1 MTGRESAAATGRDDI
16 AFRDRAVFF
25 PRSDVLVL
33 ADLHVGRADASD
45 VDFPVGERAHLRDRL
60 AALLDAFA
68 PETVVFAG
76 DVLHRFEY
84 VPAVARETLDELVD
98 VVAAAG
104 ADLVAT
110 PGNHDPQLP
119 GVLDARTPACY
130 RFDDVVV
137 CHGHEPPGEAAGFDA
152 GDASTTDASL
162 YVVGH
167 DHPTIDI
174 EGQRRPT
181 YLYGPGTY
189 RGRDVLVLPSFTE
202 LAAGVEVNG
211 MWTDDFSSPLVTN
224 ANALRPVVYDA
235 DTDEAL
241 WFPPLR
247 ALRAYL

>member
-1 MTGRESAAATGRDDI
+1 MTGAGATSTPGRDDL
-16 AFRDRAVFF
+16 AFRDRAVYVSG
-25 PRSDVLVL
+25 SDVLVL

-60 AALLDAFA
+60 EALLDAFA

-84 VPAVARETLDELVD
+84 VPAVARETLDELVAS
-98 VVAAAG
+98 VAAAG

-119 GVLDARTPACY
+119 GVLDAPTPDCH

-137 CHGHEPPGEAAGFDA
+137 CHGHEPPAEDAAS
-152 GDASTTDASL
+152 ASDVAL

-189 RGRDVLVLPSFTE
+189 RGSDVLLLPSFTE

-211 MWTDDFSSPLVTN
+211 MWTDDFSSPLVTD

-235 DTDEAL
+235 DAREPL
-241 WFPPLR
+241 WFPPLGD
-247 ALRAYL
+247 LRAHL

>member
-1 MTGRESAAATGRDDI
+1 MTGRESSASTGRDDVT
-16 AFRDRAVFF
+16 FRDRAVFF

-60 AALLDAFA
+60 VALLDAFA

-84 VPAVARETLDELVD
+84 VPTVARETLDELLEA
-98 VVAAAG
+98 VAAAG

-119 GVLDARTPACY
+119 GVLDGPTPARF

-137 CHGHEPPGEAAGFDA
+137 CHGHEPPEEAAESGDA
-152 GDASTTDASL
+152 GASTTDVSL

-189 RGRDVLVLPSFTE
+189 RGRDVLMLPSFTE

-224 ANALRPVVYDA
+224 ANALRPVVHDA

-247 ALRAYL
+247 ELRAYL